1 MEKKMQIKDL
11 DREITLHYYD
21 GIAMNDPD
29 TAIENIILTIE
40 ENFIKND
47 DAIKFANWY
56 AYELKRFVFVGF
68 AGQTSRET
76 EPTLKEWREQI
87 KDL

>member
-1 MEKKMQIKDL
+1 MNKKQLKK
-11 DREITLHYYD
+11 EISLHYDD
-21 GIAMNDPD
+21 GISMNDPE

-40 ENFIKND
+40 ENFINND
-47 DAIKFANWY
+47 DVIRFANWY

-68 AGQTSRET
+68 SGQTSRET
-76 EPTLKEWREQI
+76 EPTLKEWKEQI

>member
-1 MEKKMQIKDL
+1 MQTKDL

-21 GIAMNDPD
+21 GISMNDPE
-29 TAIENIILTIE
+29 TAIENIVLTIE
-40 ENFIKND
+40 ENYTNNKDVIR
-47 DAIKFANWY
+47 FANWY
-56 AYELKRFVFVGF
+56 AYELKRFVFVGIS
-68 AGQTSRET
+68 GKTSRET

>member
-1 MEKKMQIKDL
+1 MNKKQLKK
-11 DREITLHYYD
+11 EISLNYDD
-21 GIAMNDPD
+21 GISMNDPE

-40 ENFIKND
+40 KNFINND

-56 AYELKRFVFVGF
+56 SYELKRFVFVGF
-68 AGQTSRET
+68 SGQTSRET
-76 EPTLKEWREQI
+76 EPTLKEWKEQI